1 LSRLPNQRHERLLHH
16 FLRRVRPPR
25 HVQRKPKNR
34 RLMPLVKLEE
44 RFLVSRRQPP
54 QQILVPNV
62 CLPRHHLFDVSAAFL
77 YIHSAPPVPKFHKSC
92 PCSAE
97 YRVTLF
103 CAVAFAGAP
112 RLPDVAGSALTVG
125 LFKIVRKIPPS
136 QALVL
141 CFLSAAPR
149 ILPSSPLMNLSP
161 CPLRSRLPCPCVL
174 RNRSSPVSRGPFH
187 LLIPR
192 TYHVLMAQAPF
203 SIDNSD
209 SADV

>member
-34 RLMPLVKLEE
+34 RLMPLVKLAE

-97 YRVTLF
+97 YRVTLCGLWFF

-125 LFKIVRKIPPS
+125 LS
-136 QALVL
+136 
-141 CFLSAAPR
+141 
-149 ILPSSPLMNLSP
+149 
-161 CPLRSRLPCPCVL
+161 RSCAKFR
-174 RNRSSPVSRGPFH
+174 H
-187 LLIPR
+187 LKL
-192 TYHVLMAQAPF
+192 
-203 SIDNSD
+203 
-209 SADV
+209 